1 MEDKRPGMFQK
12 GGIPG
17 PGRPVGKNTI
27 ASKEA
32 VKRLN
37 ELGVNPLDY
46 LASVMNDDSLS
57 EKDRMR
63 AADRLIEYAYSK
75 QPTMIENKIEGAM
88 PVMNVK
94 VKPKE
99 E

>member
-1 MEDKRPGMFQK
+1 MENNEPKMFQK
-12 GGIPG
+12 GGPPG
-17 PGRPVGKNTI
+17 PGRPVGQNTI
-27 ASKEA
+27 ASKQA

-46 LASVMNDDSLS
+46 LASVMNDESLS

-75 QPTMIENKIEGAM
+75 QPTMVENKIEGAI
-88 PVMNVK
+88 PIMNVK
-94 VKPKE
+94 VKE
-99 E
+99 EE